1 MKKTRAYRRSQRMRV
16 IKRKVRLLKKYGG
29 EKYVS
34 AWSGGGKK
42 TGRFAKGK
50 IHCSCRM
57 CRNKSYDAPSHTDKK
72 KLLSGEQ
79 QIEEYSKNI

>member
-1 MKKTRAYRRSQRMRV
+1 MKKTRAYRRSQRTRV
-16 IKRKVRLLKKYGG
+16 IKRKVRLLRQYGG
-29 EKYVS
+29 EKFVS
-34 AWSGGGKK
+34 AWSGGGR

-57 CRNKSYDAPSHTDKK
+57 CRNKSYDTPSHTDRK

-79 QIEEYSKNI
+79 QINDID

>member
-1 MKKTRAYRRSQRMRV
+1 MKKTREYRRSQRMRV

-29 EKYVS
+29 EKSVS
-34 AWSGGGKK
+34 AWSCGGE

-57 CRNKSYDAPSHTDKK
+57 CRTKSYDTPSHTDRK
-72 KLLSGEQ
+72 KLLSVKQ
-79 QIEEYSKNI
+79 QINDID